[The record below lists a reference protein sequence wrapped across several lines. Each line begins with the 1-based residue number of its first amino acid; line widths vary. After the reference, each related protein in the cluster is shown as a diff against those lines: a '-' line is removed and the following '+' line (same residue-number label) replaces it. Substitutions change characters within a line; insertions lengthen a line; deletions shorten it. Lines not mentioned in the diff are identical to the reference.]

1 MKNLFFLAALFSTL
15 LITGCTSTSEKK
27 VENIKSSE
35 SKTIIYGV
43 KDTTLRDYPLSLR
56 ENKVLSQKY
65 TLDMKF
71 NKETIDVSIINM
83 SKDVLFVN
91 WTDAKY
97 IGFDGKEQRLFNMN
111 EKDKGFYVKPINA
124 GIRPGEVTVVKLVP
138 INNLKAIFGSSTTS
152 QEIFIDAHLFSNE
165 DMIKEFGTVII
176 PISLDSKKGPIVNNT
191 IYFGKKEV
199 SKEVETIL
207 NSKPTKAVVQP
218 KTNNSSELKTITTEN
233 SRLNNEINNKDEIIK
248 GLKEKAR
255 LKAELQKKE
264 LEIQELMKK
273 LNEN

>member
-165 DMIKEFGTVII
+165 DMIKEFGAVII